1 MLIFKSK
8 SIRDYYIELQA
19 IGRLKIK
26 KIKQEFSTFNLFLGN
41 KKKFLVKEHS
51 FHQLL
56 KKKGG

>member
-8 SIRDYYIELQA
+8 SIRDYFIELQA

-41 KKKFLVKEHS
+41 KKS
-51 FHQLL
+51 F
-56 KKKGG
+56 